1 MARDFNESNQHHYLG
16 SDIDNGGHFRD
27 RRHAGRILASKL
39 EHFRDRPHL
48 LVLALP
54 RGGVPVAVEVAHAL
68 EALLDIYLV
77 RKLGFPGQEEVAL
90 GAIAS
95 GGVRVMNPLPA
106 DSIEPE
112 SLLQVVARE
121 EVELARR
128 EQAYRGDRPAV
139 SIEGRTVI
147 VVDDGVATG
156 ASMQA
161 VLTGLRQMRP
171 AHLAVA
177 VPVGAPATCDALRD
191 KADEVVCALTP
202 EPMRSV
208 GQWYEDFTQ
217 VSDEEVNALLSEA
230 RREHAQLLRRLY
242 ESGVAR

>member
-1 MARDFNESNQHHYLG
+1 MARDFNESNQHHYQRRDG
-16 SDIDNGGHFRD
+16 DDGGQFHD

-39 EHFRDRPHL
+39 EHYRERPHL

-68 EALLDIYLV
+68 GALLDIFLV

-95 GGVRVMNPLPA
+95 GGFRVMNPLPA
-106 DSIEPE
+106 HSIAPE
-112 SLLQVVARE
+112 ALLQIVARE

-128 EQAYRGDRPAV
+128 ELAYRGERPAV

-147 VVDDGVATG
+147 VVDDGLATG

-161 VLTGLRQMRP
+161 ALTGIRQMRP

-177 VPVGAPATCDALRD
+177 VPVGAPAICDALRE

-217 VSDEEVNALLSEA
+217 VSDEDVNALLSEA
-230 RREHAQLLRRLY
+230 RREHAQRLRRLHDG
-242 ESGVAR
+242 GVAR